1 MTSDFPPETKESNVS
16 NQADTASCRI
26 AVLILPSFNAMA
38 TMALLDPFRAANY
51 LSAVPLYSWQVVSAD
66 DAPVT
71 ASNGVAAVGAIPL
84 SQAAAEFDFVFVS
97 ASWTPERCRDKR
109 MFDWLRRCARAGTA
123 LGGLDTGAFVLAYAG
138 LLSHRRAT
146 VHYEHAAAFRELF
159 PEIGVSD
166 ALFVIDGNR
175 LTCCGGAA
183 ASDLA
188 LEIIRMQHG
197 IDLANASARYIFHDR
212 LRSSA
217 EQQSPQHH
225 EPVGYAAPQK
235 LRQAIIMMER
245 HLETPLPLST
255 VALAC
260 GLSQRHI
267 ERLFREHTGVTPV
280 SYYMDVRLDRARG
293 MITQTDMSVLQVS
306 VACGFASPE
315 YFSRV
320 YRKRFGL
327 TPSEDRIEGR
337 VPFQFRSY
345 PAHAGA

>member
-1 MTSDFPPETKESNVS
+1 MRAERPSDTPR
-16 NQADTASCRI
+16 TASCRI
-26 AVLILPSFNAMA
+26 AVLTLPSFNVLA

-51 LSAVPLYSWQVVSAD
+51 LSAAPLYGWQTVALD
-66 DAPVT
+66 EAPVT
-71 ASNGVAAVGAIPL
+71 ASNGLAVAGALPL
-84 SQAAAEFDFVFVS
+84 KEAPADFDFVFVS
-97 ASWTPERCRDKR
+97 ASWTPERYRNKR
-109 MFDWLRRCARAGTA
+109 LFDWLRRCARTGAA
-123 LGGLDTGAFVLAYAG
+123 LGGLDTGAFVLAFAG
-138 LLSHRRAT
+138 LLEGRRAT

-159 PEIGVSD
+159 PGIAPSD
-166 ALFVIDGNR
+166 ALFEIDGNR
-175 LTCCGGAA
+175 LTCCGGMA

-217 EQQSPQHH
+217 EEQSPQHH
-225 EPVGYAAPQK
+225 EPVGYAAPRK
-235 LRQAIIMMER
+235 LREAIILMER
-245 HLETPLPLST
+245 NLEMPLT
-255 VALAC
+255 VAAVASAC
-260 GLSQRHI
+260 RLSQRHM

-293 MITQTDMSVLQVS
+293 MITQTEMSVLQVS

-327 TPSEDRIEGR
+327 TPSEDRVAGR